1 MAASKAHIKMRSL
14 EGLRHSY
21 EYKLRQ
27 IVRAYEASCASFNE
41 DIDNIGRW
49 PASKPLLMTN
59 DDYQDTFDYLAHLHY
74 EADTSIALI
83 REAFTLAL
91 FHYWEKCGQSWLRTP
106 GYRFK
111 KSNTRL
117 TDSGDYVAD
126 YETLDLMRM
135 VANTVK
141 HQSAEL
147 WKNYPE
153 MFSPLVAHYLEDG
166 FIPPYADL
174 IRLTDEHMKRFIT
187 ALWNSGPNA
196 KSKAVF

>member
-1 MAASKAHIKMRSL
+1 MRSL

-27 IVRAYEASCASFNE
+27 IIRAYEASRASFDE
-41 DIDNIGRW
+41 DLNNIGSS
-49 PASKPLLMTN
+49 PDSKLILMAK
-59 DDYQDTFDYLAHLHY
+59 DDYQDTFDYLVDLHY
-74 EADTSIALI
+74 EADTAITLI

-117 TDSGDYVAD
+117 TDSGDYLAD

-141 HQSAEL
+141 HHSAEL
-147 WKNYPE
+147 WRNYPE
-153 MFSPLVAHYLEDG
+153 MFSPLVADYLEDG
-166 FIPPYADL
+166 FTPPYADL
-174 IRLTDEHMKRFIT
+174 IYLTDEHMKRFIT

-196 KSKAVF
+196 EAKPVF